1 MNLPVA
7 SDFCAVASVELD
19 EPIVGTAA
27 AKTSVWLG
35 IEIRGAWPHDALMSD
50 AVPEVLRTAVRT
62 WAAAIPGFRPQ
73 GLRRPGRDNCVEPA
87 VFVAL
92 THPEHDVV
100 VRLDVGSLE
109 ALAATDLPA
118 VVDALRSGEVPDGA
132 RVVETP
138 MAWVCVHG
146 KRDRCCAKFG
156 TPVYEAASRVPGVD
170 AWHTSHLGGHRFAA
184 TLLCLP
190 RGICYG
196 RVKARQ
202 VEGLLGDHAKGRVH
216 DLEVLRG
223 RTCWTGAGQAAVHF
237 ARAYRDVMA
246 VDDVAP
252 LEETAI
258 DDRVSVIVRVGDER
272 LRVQVERRSL
282 GSQARP
288 SCAKPPAPVKGW
300 FLVDLE
306 ACSA

>member
-7 SDFCAVASVELD
+7 PDFCAVASVELD

-27 AKTSVWLG
+27 AQTSVWLG

-50 AVPEVLRTAVRT
+50 AVPEVLREAVRG
-62 WAAAIPGFRPQ
+62 WAEAIPGFRPQ
-73 GLRRPGRDNCVEPA
+73 GLRRPGRERCAEPA

-92 THPEHDVV
+92 THPERDVV
-100 VRLDVGSLE
+100 VRLDVRSLE
-109 ALAATDLPA
+109 ALAAVDLA
-118 VVDALRSGEVPDGA
+118 ALVETLDAGEVPA
-132 RVVETP
+132 SVRVVVEP

-156 TPVYEAASRVPGVD
+156 TPVYEAASKVPGVE
-170 AWHTSHLGGHRFAA
+170 AWYTSHLGGHRFAA

-190 RGICYG
+190 HGVCYG
-196 RVKARQ
+196 RVQPQQ
-202 VEGLLGDHAKGRVH
+202 VDALLRDHATGRVH
-216 DLEVLRG
+216 DLELLRG
-223 RTCWTGAGQAAVHF
+223 RTCWSSASQAAAHF
-237 ARAYRDVMA
+237 ARAYRDAMSI
-246 VDDVAP
+246 DDVVP
-252 LEETAI
+252 LEESI
-258 DDRVSVIVRVGDER
+258 SDDGVIVIVRVGEER
-272 LRVQVERRSL
+272 LRVQVERRPL
-282 GSQARP
+282 GSEARP